1 MRLGQLP
8 TSGLHASA
16 GAQSGDKTALI
27 DGFAAGLKCLQRD
40 KDADFRSGATDWVL
54 QGSRLDWGRARRCLL
69 VSEAPHYG
77 QGLRRRGVFGIQ
89 RRIMM
94 AGRDHSGAIL
104 PDSSGA
110 KLMGLLRRFNFDIAT
125 GFFHIGA
132 HFLLGIG

>member
-54 QGSRLDWGRARRCLL
+54 QGSRLDWGCQKMSPR
-69 VSEAPHYG
+69 
-77 QGLRRRGVFGIQ
+77 LRGSSLWSGAAAAWRVWNSKENNDGGKGSQ
-89 RRIMM
+89 RR
-94 AGRDHSGAIL
+94 HFT
-104 PDSSGA
+104 
-110 KLMGLLRRFNFDIAT
+110 RFFRSRADGT
-125 GFFHIGA
+125 FKKV
-132 HFLLGIG
+132 